1 MRSSSNIQEGKE
13 MKTFIKL
20 IASQHPIEATIAFI
34 VIVSVILAL
43 YSACCGD
50 IENKAG
56 MNNKLIWR
64 KGR

>member
-1 MRSSSNIQEGKE
+1 
-13 MKTFIKL
+13 MKTLLKL
-20 IASQHPIEATIAFI
+20 IASQHPIEATIAFFI
-34 VIVSVILAL
+34 VVGFILAL

-64 KGR
+64 EGR

>member
-1 MRSSSNIQEGKE
+1 
-13 MKTFIKL
+13 MKTLLKL
-20 IASQHPIEATIAFI
+20 IASQHPIEATVAFLFI
-34 VIVSVILAL
+34 VCFILAM

-64 KGR
+64 EGR

>member
-1 MRSSSNIQEGKE
+1 

-34 VIVSVILAL
+34 VIVCFILAA
-43 YSACCGD
+43 YSACCGN

-64 KGR
+64 EGR